1 MTDGVK
7 SQMDSGLTGKTVLL
21 TGAASGIGRAT
32 AELLAA
38 EGAHVLAVDR
48 DGEGL
53 EELGRLMREVEPVVG
68 DLADEHDIER
78 IVREA
83 VARRERLDILVNN
96 AGLGFVG
103 DLVSTSTQQWDETFA
118 VNVRAPFLLCR
129 AVIPHMLEHDGGVIV
144 NVSSAAAL
152 SAVGNRAAY
161 IASKGAVL
169 ALTRSI
175 TVDFG
180 ARGIRANAVAPGTVA
195 TPWIDRMTSAQPDP
209 AAAHSAME
217 QRQLIGRLAQ
227 PREVAD
233 AIVYLASDRAAFQHG
248 STLVV
253 DGGFTAR

>member
-1 MTDGVK
+1 MK

-21 TGAASGIGRAT
+21 TGAASGIGRAA

-48 DGEGL
+48 DGGGL
-53 EELGRLMREVEPVVG
+53 EELGRLMPEVEPVVG
-68 DLADEHDIER
+68 DLADEHGIEQ
-78 IVREA
+78 IVREV

-129 AVIPHMLEHDGGVIV
+129 AVIPHMLERDGGVIV

-180 ARGIRANAVAPGTVA
+180 ARGIRANAVAPGTVD
-195 TPWIDRMTSAQPDP
+195 TPWIDRMTSLQPDP
-209 AAAHSAME
+209 AAAHSDME
-217 QRQLIGRLAQ
+217 QRQLIGRLAY